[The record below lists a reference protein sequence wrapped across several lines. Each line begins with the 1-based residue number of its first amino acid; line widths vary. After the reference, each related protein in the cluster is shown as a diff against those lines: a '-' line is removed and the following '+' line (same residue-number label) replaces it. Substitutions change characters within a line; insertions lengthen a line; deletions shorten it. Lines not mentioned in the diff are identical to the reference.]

1 RNTFFAGAI
10 LTVCIVQLP
19 QRFATVNGDTAF
31 QAAVKL
37 LPFGVSI
44 PAGSVFAA
52 TIIGRVGVAPQ
63 TTSPGPGLP
72 NAHYGYQI
80 LTGTGVGFFN
90 AALVLMVPYILEQR
104 DLASSTGTQRPTL
117 LHLLP
122 PEQFDGL
129 FESTRGLSTFSEVTQ
144 SALRWELGK
153 GYNMQMKV
161 LIAAA

>member
-1 RNTFFAGAI
+1 MPIADIRRNTFFAGAI

-63 TTSPGPGLP
+63 TVCIVGGIFEVLGT
-72 NAHYGYQI
+72 I
-80 LTGTGVGFFN
+80 L
-90 AALVLMVPYILEQR
+90 
-104 DLASSTGTQRPTL
+104 
-117 LHLLP
+117 
-122 PEQFDGL
+122 
-129 FESTRGLSTFSEVTQ
+129 LS
-144 SALRWELGK
+144 
-153 GYNMQMKV
+153 
-161 LIAAA
+161 